1 MDKNV
6 ELLNYIYQ
14 NSQMGL
20 DTISHLLEIT
30 DDAEYKE
37 VLKSQYNEYNKMFQ
51 ETKDKLSAYNKEGKD
66 INFYQKASADV
77 MINLKTLTDK
87 SPSHISEMMIQ
98 GSTMGVIESIKKL
111 KEYKDADSEIIDIG
125 RKLLAFEEANIEQC
139 KKYL

>member
-1 MDKNV
+1 MNKNV

-20 DTISHLLEIT
+20 DTISHLLGIVE
-30 DDAEYKE
+30 DEEYKS
-37 VLKSQYNEYNKMFQ
+37 VLKSQYNEYDEIFQ
-51 ETKDKLSAYNKEGKD
+51 ETKDKLDNYNKEGKD
-66 INFYQKASADV
+66 ISFYQKATADV
-77 MINLKTLTDK
+77 MINLKTITDK

-111 KEYKDADSEIIDIG
+111 KEYKDAESGILGLGE
-125 RKLLAFEEANIEQC
+125 KLLNFEENNIGQL

>member
-1 MDKNV
+1 MNKNV

-20 DTISHLLEIT
+20 DTISHLLNVTE
-30 DDAEYKE
+30 DAEYKG
-37 VLKSQYNEYNKMFQ
+37 VLESQYKEYDSIFG
-51 ETKDKLSAYNKEGKD
+51 ETKDKLTHLDKEGKD

-98 GSTMGVIESIKKL
+98 GSTMGVIDSIKKL
-111 KEYKDADSEIIDIG
+111 KEYKDADADILG
-125 RKLLAFEEANIEQC
+125 LGQKLLAFEEANIEQC